1 MGGESDVL
9 EDPKGDTE
17 LEVVSLLGELDSAG
31 IELDLHIMVHL
42 IKL

>member
-1 MGGESDVL
+1 MRGGGVL
-9 EDPKGDTE
+9 EDPEGNTE

-31 IELDLHIMVHL
+31 IELNFQIIVHL